1 MSETTLSASFG
12 DTPPAIAPQGQLAH
26 PATIA
31 HTKRLERKLYQFGA
45 NAWCMV
51 GNGLSNQSFV
61 EGPEGLI
68 VIDTG
73 ECVEEMQSALDEVR
87 KFTSA
92 PVVACIY
99 THFHYVNGTTAL
111 LEATKDG
118 KLDIYGHSGIVAN
131 RQRYGGEVGPR
142 TTRGLVHQFGIVLPT
157 EGEDGLVNVGLGN
170 HFRNAE
176 HHPFT
181 AGHIPATETFDTE
194 TTMTIAGLEVRCT
207 PAPSDASDSITIWFP
222 ELEVCINNILWPTL
236 FNVFAIRGEEY
247 RDPRILLTGLDH
259 LATLGAN
266 YLLGAHGPP
275 LTGKTDI
282 AESVLDY
289 RDSIQFLWDQ
299 TVRGANK
306 GLSLDELTSFVQLPE
321 RFERTYLTQQYYGVV
336 EHHVKQIHAGLFGWF
351 DEDAG
356 NLFPMPPV
364 ERAKRLIEGFGGRQT
379 VRDCVSDALGKSD
392 FRWAIELANWLVGF
406 EPEQEDKQL
415 LADALRG
422 VSQRTTAANIRNWCL
437 TRVLELEGK
446 LNLDRFRI
454 HRIRFDEVM
463 ASSAGTYVPVLRVLL
478 DPAKAQGLEEE
489 LCWHFDDGTSSGLKV
504 RGQVAIPTTG
514 EEASLSIT
522 LSQHTWA
529 NLLGG
534 KKSLSESIDEGLIVT
549 ENDLERVKR
558 YFSVFDVPAFQ
569 N

>member
-1 MSETTLSASFG
+1 MSEITLSASFG
-12 DTPPAIAPQGQLAH
+12 DIQPTNGPQGQLAH
-26 PATIA
+26 PATIE
-31 HTKRLERKLYQFGA
+31 HTTRLERKLYQFGE

-111 LEATKDG
+111 LEATADG
-118 KLDIYGHSGIVAN
+118 KLEIYGHSGIAAN

-142 TTRGLVHQFGIVLPT
+142 TTRGLVHQFGILLPS

-170 HFRNAE
+170 HFRNVD

-181 AGHIPATETFDTE
+181 PGHMPASQTFDTE
-194 TTMTIAGLEVRCT
+194 TTLMIAGLEVTCT

-222 ELEVCINNILWPTL
+222 QMELCINNILWPTL
-236 FNVFAIRGEEY
+236 FNVFAIRGEEF
-247 RDPRILLTGLDH
+247 RDPRVLLTGLDH
-259 LATLGAN
+259 LQTLGAN

-275 LTGKTDI
+275 IVGKTEI
-282 AESVLDY
+282 AESVIDY

-299 TVRGANK
+299 TVRGVNK

-321 RFERTYLTQQYYGVV
+321 RFERTYLTQQFYGVV

-364 ERAKRLIEGFGGRQT
+364 ERAKRLIDGFGGRQS
-379 VRDCVSDALGKSD
+379 VRDCVRQALGEED
-392 FRWAIELANWLVGF
+392 FRWAIELANWLVKF
-406 EPEQEDKQL
+406 EPELEDNQL
-415 LADALRG
+415 LADGLRA

-463 ASSAGTYVPVLRVLL
+463 ASSSGTFVPVLRVLL
-478 DPAKAQGLEEE
+478 DPAKAQGMDEE
-489 LCWHFDDGTSSGLKV
+489 LCWNFDDGEVVGLKV

-514 EEASLSIT
+514 AEASLSIT

-529 NLLGG
+529 NLLAC
-534 KKSLSESIDEGLIVT
+534 KKSLSECIDEGLIVT
-549 ENDLERVKR
+549 ENDFDSIKR
-558 YFSVFDVPAFQ
+558 YFSVFDVAAFQ
-569 N
+569 R